1 MSEKTLRI
9 IIGAVVVLVAAY
21 ALAAMIGESP
31 SSASGD
37 DARALVRALEDARK
51 ADLEAIR
58 IVGPGPGDSV
68 ELARGAGGAWSA
80 NGKPADSAGVARL
93 LDALEAARVG
103 HLAAANPD
111 NHARLGVAED
121 STWRLELHRAAGGEP
136 VRLLLGANGPSHP
149 SVYARL
155 LDADEV
161 FVIAGDLAAAARRG
175 AGDWRD
181 RVVLRLDTAGVRRV
195 VVTRDTQTYTL
206 ERGDSA
212 QWTADG
218 APADSAAVAELL
230 RELARLEAQAF
241 APDTAVL
248 GDDVARSVLALGAA
262 GDTLALVRIAATE
275 EGGYAHRAA
284 AGGKAAGKG
293 LGGAVFELPGWRVD
307 RIAPEKGS
315 VTGPAGTE
323 G

>member
-111 NHARLGVAED
+111 NHARLGVAAD
-121 STWRLELHRAAGGEP
+121 SAWRLELRRAGAGEP
-136 VRLLLGANGPSHP
+136 IRLLLGENGPSYP

-155 LDADEV
+155 PDADEV
-161 FVIAGDLAAAARRG
+161 FVLSGGLGNAARRR
-175 AGDWRD
+175 AAEWRD
-181 RVVLRLDTAGVRRV
+181 RVVVRADTTAVHRI
-195 VVTRDTQTYTL
+195 VVTRDETTYAL

-212 QWTADG
+212 RWTVDG
-218 APADSAAVAELL
+218 EPADSMAVADLL

-241 APDTAVL
+241 APDS
-248 GDDVARSVLALGAA
+248 VALEEATRSVLALGAA
-262 GDTLALVRIAATE
+262 GDTLALVRAGPTDQSWTW
-275 EGGYAHRAA
+275 RAA
-284 AGGKAAGKG
+284 AAGSGAASG
-293 LGGAVFELPGWRVD
+293 LGDDVFELAGWRVD
-307 RIAPEKGS
+307 RIAPEKGK
-315 VTGPAGTE
+315 VAAGT
-323 G
+323 GG